1 VNYRTPLR
9 WTWQFGSR
17 VYRRSEHRHFAA
29 MLQAGVVTSLP
40 RGPLGMIGVRLK
52 PESTTRLV
60 GERQRHFLGTA
71 IGLDDLF
78 GAGRVSLLE
87 VC

>member
-1 VNYRTPLR
+1 
-9 WTWQFGSR
+9 
-17 VYRRSEHRHFAA
+17 
-29 MLQAGVVTSLP
+29 
-40 RGPLGMIGVRLK
+40 
-52 PESTTRLV
+52 V

>member
-60 GERQRHFLGTA
+60 GER
-71 IGLDDLF
+71 
-78 GAGRVSLLE
+78 
-87 VC
+87 